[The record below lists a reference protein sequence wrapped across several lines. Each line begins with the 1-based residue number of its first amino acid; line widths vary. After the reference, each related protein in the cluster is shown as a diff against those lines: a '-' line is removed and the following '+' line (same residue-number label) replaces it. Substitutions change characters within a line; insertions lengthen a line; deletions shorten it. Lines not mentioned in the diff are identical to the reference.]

1 MFLEIFEQLSNA
13 RKGLRFE
20 DNVNTHGRET
30 ALESC
35 QKDRKQKKLN
45 SELGS

>member
-1 MFLEIFEQLSNA
+1 MFLGIFEQLSNA

-20 DNVNTHGRET
+20 DNVNTHVRET
-30 ALESC
+30 AFESG

-45 SELGS
+45 SEIGS